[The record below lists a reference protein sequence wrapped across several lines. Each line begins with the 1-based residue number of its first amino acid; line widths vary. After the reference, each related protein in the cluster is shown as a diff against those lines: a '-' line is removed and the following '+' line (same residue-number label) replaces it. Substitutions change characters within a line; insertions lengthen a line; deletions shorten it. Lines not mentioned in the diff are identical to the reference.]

1 MTVSFSDQAI
11 LEAVRGS
18 RKTGSGPEA
27 EEGRFRRSPSAPLS
41 RSRPDPISRLPAT
54 LSRTQHRRR
63 PEEVSPG
70 FFFGGGSLVK
80 DVRLFRVKDTYRK
93 VNVNISLYF

>member
-70 FFFGGGSLVK
+70 FFWGGSQVK
-80 DVRLFRVKDTYRK
+80 DVRLFRVKETYRK
-93 VNVNISLYF
+93 VNVNVSLYF